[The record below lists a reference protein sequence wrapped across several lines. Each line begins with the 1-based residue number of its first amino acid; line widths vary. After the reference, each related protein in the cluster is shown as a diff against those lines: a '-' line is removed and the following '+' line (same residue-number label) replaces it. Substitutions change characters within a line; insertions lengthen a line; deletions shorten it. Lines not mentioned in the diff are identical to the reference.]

1 MFDPAR
7 SFLTMHSGSHL
18 IWVPLLYN
26 KNISQREV
34 ERARRRPKAV
44 FWRVIKKQTDQ
55 WQPTRDIEKYS
66 MDQVSQ
72 IIDKTILH
80 TIHHS
85 FTPGSLVAEESN
97 QEHANPSLLVSVK
110 DSFFP
115 ALTLLLHRD
124 WLTCLLKGH
133 LNGRNFLSF
142 PRTVIT
148 G

>member
-1 MFDPAR
+1 MIPGTLILD
-7 SFLTMHSGSHL
+7 SILFL
-18 IWVPLLYN
+18 VKCEEP
-26 KNISQREV
+26 V
-34 ERARRRPKAV
+34 
-44 FWRVIKKQTDQ
+44 RVIIKKQTDQ

-124 WLTCLLKGH
+124 
-133 LNGRNFLSF
+133 
-142 PRTVIT
+142 
-148 G
+148 